1 MAWGRISLDPASR
14 HLGVNRR
21 DGSTSAFLFLNTPII
36 TGVLPTHGY
45 QVLPLAGL
53 LVILKEEEREESM
66 WGTEQWAAS
75 TPNLTREIN
84 SESVWDGWVLSHI
97 WEPTAIPALAAA
109 SSTAP
114 LIKQEMKHAKTR
126 YMDVGITHSLSPPF
140 WSSFLVIMMWII
152 LKLTHSIKCFGELIV
167 YHTSRNF
174 W

>member
-66 WGTEQWAAS
+66 
-75 TPNLTREIN
+75 
-84 SESVWDGWVLSHI
+84 
-97 WEPTAIPALAAA
+97 
-109 SSTAP
+109 
-114 LIKQEMKHAKTR
+114 
-126 YMDVGITHSLSPPF
+126 
-140 WSSFLVIMMWII
+140 
-152 LKLTHSIKCFGELIV
+152 
-167 YHTSRNF
+167 
-174 W
+174 